1 MADLT
6 VDANLRILG
15 EAFTEKW
22 PLDTLAAATI
32 YKGQP
37 LMFVVGTDENH
48 AVPFVTALVVDP
60 LDICIGIAAE
70 KKVVVAGAAETELI
84 EVYVW
89 PTILGFPSAV
99 YTDVDLGKP
108 IYMSDSATLSST
120 IGDNANI
127 GTLFK
132 VQDGYAYVRLET
144 PKLCT
149 GA

>member
-6 VDANLRILG
+6 YDANLRFLG
-15 EAFTEKW
+15 ETSTEKW
-22 PLDTLAAATI
+22 QLDTLAAFTV

-37 LMFVVGTDENH
+37 LMLVVGTDEDH

-60 LDICIGIAAE
+60 LDICLGIAAE
-70 KKVVVAGAAETELI
+70 QKTVVAGAPETTEI

-89 PTILGFPSAV
+89 PSIIGFKSAV
-99 YTDVDLGKP
+99 FTDVDLGKP
-108 IYMSDSATLSST
+108 VYMEDSGTLSST
-120 IGDNANI
+120 IADNANL

-132 VQDGYAYVRLET
+132 VEDGYAYVKLET

>member
-6 VDANLRILG
+6 ADAQLRLLG
-15 EAFTEKW
+15 EACTEKW
-22 PLDTLAAATI
+22 PLDTNAGFTV

-37 LMFVVGTDENH
+37 LMLVVGTDENH

-60 LDICIGIAAE
+60 LDICLGIAAE
-70 KKVVVAGAAETELI
+70 QKTVVAGAPETTLI

-89 PTILGFPSAV
+89 PSIIGFKSAV

-108 IYMSDSATLSST
+108 IYMSDSGTLSST

-132 VQDGYAYVRLET
+132 VQDGYAFVALDT